1 MVRINGPHTYRIFLR
16 SHYRCN
22 RVKLHTHNLR
32 VTLCNIGDVGECD
45 IAGSFLLKADLRARQ
60 AVARGSQPGSQPLS
74 FKLFIDP
81 VTLGTTSMPCATVS
95 SEKSSYGLIAVGSKK
110 LIVPLLT
117 V

>member
-32 VTLCNIGDVGECD
+32 VTLCNIGDVGECN

-60 AVARGSQPGSQPLS
+60 AVARGSQPLS